1 MATNTGFVQ
10 LVGPFAKDTPIE
22 MNNVGAVGISGVIS
36 RLGIQSVPGHYV
48 IINTAHG
55 QHDFIIGLDG
65 MLEFSGVDIKAITFK
80 QDESSATIL
89 DMVYDYNVETMNRY
103 EELEE
108 ASRDWKQFQQLL
120 K

>member
-22 MNNVGAVGISGVIS
+22 MKNVGAVGISGVIS
-36 RLGIQSVPGHYV
+36 RLGIQSVPGH
-48 IINTAHG
+48 HG

-89 DMVYDYNVETMNRY
+89 DMVYDYNVVTMNRY